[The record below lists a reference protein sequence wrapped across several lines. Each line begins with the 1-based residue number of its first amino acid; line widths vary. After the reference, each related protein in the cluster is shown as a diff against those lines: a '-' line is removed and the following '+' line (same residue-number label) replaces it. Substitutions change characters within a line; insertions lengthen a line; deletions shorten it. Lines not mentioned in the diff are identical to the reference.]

1 MGQARLQEAGAGRLR
16 IEGELDFQTVPPLWQ
31 ALAPRIAEAPR
42 RRARAPGAARANS
55 AGLALLLAA
64 LERASACAHEL
75 RLEAVPGNLL
85 ELAELSN
92 ARGLLG
98 LD

>member
-1 MGQARLQEAGAGRLR
+1 MGAARLSEAGPGRLR
-16 IEGELDFQTVPPLWQ
+16 IEGELDFHSVPALWQ
-31 ALAPRIAEAPR
+31 VLAPRIADTADLVLSLE
-42 RRARAPGAARANS
+42 GVIRANS

-64 LERASACAHEL
+64 VERAAACAHVL
-75 RLEAVPGNLL
+75 RLEAVPDNLL
-85 ELAELSN
+85 ELADLSN

>member
-16 IEGELDFQTVPPLWQ
+16 IEGELDFQSVPPLWQ

-42 RRARAPGAARANS
+42 LVLSLDGVARANS

-64 LERASACAHEL
+64 LERAAACAHEL